1 MLSSIKPEIRPC
13 IQSCLSGLT
22 LKSQY
27 RIVIDKSSVN
37 ILIIYAE
44 RNQLSR
50 LSVSSQESVIIE
62 EWALSAEQTDTD
74 ETGSMDSEQQVD
86 ISPGLI
92 VKAFDAIVCLT
103 FGRRR

>member
-1 MLSSIKPEIRPC
+1 M
-13 IQSCLSGLT
+13 
-22 LKSQY
+22 
-27 RIVIDKSSVN
+27 
-37 ILIIYAE
+37 
-44 RNQLSR
+44 
-50 LSVSSQESVIIE
+50 E